1 MTDCMVWEAE
11 VRCEGGQMHWVFTLL
26 QPSRLYRRLA
36 GDKVPSVERGL
47 WLDLR
52 LPDQAEMDARSAQA
66 MLNGKK
72 GYEQD
77 FRLNAEGRTFWL
89 HETAAI
95 ERTGPD
101 RWHVAAVVT
110 DETARHEAEEARRR
124 SEQRLE
130 RLAAELHA
138 MLWQAQVTR
147 RSDGKLHWDL
157 FLPRSELY
165 RRLFRDDPGTFQML
179 FWASIG
185 VPEAEEMT
193 LRAREAILGGR
204 TGYEQEFH
212 VPRPEGDI
220 WLREQ
225 VTIRAIGESV
235 WELVG
240 VVVDSTRRRLA
251 EETRRAEEAQLHQLL
266 SAANCLLWR
275 GEVRRLDDG
284 TLHWDTVT
292 SRSVL
297 YQQIFGDPPAGT
309 PCRLDWHRVTVP
321 ENREIDDRARAAVL
335 AGRAG
340 YTQEFR
346 VLLPGQVLWLHEQ
359 VTIAA
364 AGADRWQL
372 VGVVVDITTRREVEE
387 AQRAHEEQLARILDV
402 VECMLWQGR
411 VVDRGNGHLH
421 WVMYIPQS
429 RLFREVFGEE
439 PGAGAFF
446 RWERV
451 VDARTD
457 LQIDGAA
464 ERAILGGE
472 RGYAQEFR
480 AHWGGRAH
488 WLHEQ
493 VAIEAKG
500 PGEWTLVGV
509 ITDVTR
515 RHEAEEAK
523 QAHQRQLEKIF
534 DVVDCLLWRAEVT
547 ERAGGA
553 LHWLV
558 FVPGARLYH
567 KLFGPADPDPRAA
580 LNWNEANVPECAE
593 MDRRSTEAIR
603 AGAPGYEQEFRALV
617 GGKTYWLYE
626 RTSITRVAFDRWEL
640 VGVVVD
646 VTARRLAE
654 QEVRQSEL
662 RYRTLFQHT
671 PVAMVEMDF
680 SAAGRWLQ
688 SVNTAGGPDLA
699 TRLERDR
706 RLAWRG
712 AGLVRVLDCNEMALR
727 VFGATTRADL
737 QTRRRWLLAPE
748 TLAVVRAVFV
758 AVAEGR
764 RTFEAETGI
773 RDFSGRHRRMLVRW
787 WIGDAAGGADLQRA
801 VLVLVDLT
809 DLKRAEA
816 ALAAEKERLAVT
828 LRAMAEGVVTTD
840 TDGRVRFINPAAAA
854 ITQWAADAAV
864 GRPIDEVCALRIAEG
879 AESTAVPVQTVL
891 QGDNVVDL
899 PAHTV
904 LAGRAGAQ
912 RLIEGCCAPIHAAD
926 SAVVGTV
933 LVFRDITERDRLE
946 QELQRASKLESIGLL
961 AGGIAHDFNN
971 ILTAVMGNIA
981 LAKLDV
987 EPESTIGR
995 TLDDADRA
1003 ALRARDLTQQLLTFA
1018 RGGEPIRSAVR
1029 LPEIVTEVAR
1039 FALHGSK
1046 VKAEFVLPE
1055 DLWPADVDKA
1065 QISRVVQNLV
1075 INAVQ
1080 AMPSGGVVR
1089 IVGANERIGPLQQP
1103 ALAAGSY
1110 VRLSVVDTGV
1120 GIKPEHLDRVFEP
1133 YFTTKQTGSGL
1144 GLATVYS
1151 IVRKHKGLI
1160 QVESALGRGTTFH
1173 VYLPAAEQGLPLLE
1187 PAAPAIAGAIKGRV
1201 LFMDDEAP
1209 IRRMVT
1215 LMLRR
1220 LGCEVEVTGDGAE
1233 AVERYLAE
1241 SSAGRPFDLVIV
1253 DLTVPGGMGGLEA
1266 VERIRAVDPQV
1277 KAIVSSGYSSD
1288 PVLANH
1294 RTYGFAGRVAKPYE
1308 LDEFRVVLREVL
1320 GGK

>member
-11 VRCEGGQMHWVFTLL
+11 VRRRDGQMHWVFTLL
-26 QPSRLYRRLA
+26 QPSQLYRRLA
-36 GDKVPSVERGL
+36 GGQIPSRERGL

-52 LPDQAEMDARSAQA
+52 LLDQTEMDARSARA
-66 MLNGKK
+66 MLEGKK

-77 FRLNAEGRTFWL
+77 FRLDAEGRTFWL
-89 HETAAI
+89 HETAAV
-95 ERTGPD
+95 EQTGPD
-101 RWHVAAVVT
+101 SWHVAAVVT
-110 DETARHEAEEARRR
+110 DQTARHEAEEARRR

-130 RLAAELHA
+130 RLAAEMHA
-138 MLWQAQVTR
+138 MLWQARVSR
-147 RSDGKLHWDL
+147 RPDGELHWDL

-165 RRLFRDDPGTFQML
+165 RRLFRDDPGAFQIL

-193 LRAREAILGGR
+193 ARAREAILGGR
-204 TGYEQEFH
+204 AGYEQEFH
-212 VPRPEGDI
+212 VPRAEGDI

-225 VTIRAIGESV
+225 VTIRAIGEGA

-251 EETRRAEEAQLHQLL
+251 EETRRAEESQLHQLL

-284 TLHWDTVT
+284 ALHWDTVT

-309 PCRLDWHRVTVP
+309 PCHLEWHRVTVP
-321 ENREIDDRARAAVL
+321 ENREIDERARAAVL
-335 AGRAG
+335 DGRTG
-340 YTQEFR
+340 YAQEFR
-346 VLLPGQVLWLHEQ
+346 VLLPGRVLWLHEQ
-359 VTIAA
+359 VTITA

-372 VGVVVDITTRREVEE
+372 AGVVVDISTRREVEE
-387 AQRAHEEQLARILDV
+387 AQRVHEAQLARILDV

-411 VVDRGNGHLH
+411 VIDRGDGRLH
-421 WVMYIPQS
+421 WVMFIPQS

-472 RGYAQEFR
+472 RGYTQEFQ

-493 VAIEAKG
+493 VTIETKG

-534 DVVDCLLWRAEVT
+534 DVVDCLLWRAEVI
-547 ERAGGA
+547 ERADGT
-553 LHWLV
+553 LNWLV

-567 KLFGPADPDPRAA
+567 KLFGPADPEPRTA
-580 LNWNEANVPECAE
+580 LNWNEANVPECDE
-593 MDRRSTEAIR
+593 MNRRSAEALR
-603 AGAPGYEQEFRALV
+603 GGAPGYEQEFRANV
-617 GGKTYWLYE
+617 GGKVYWLYE
-626 RTSITRVAFDRWEL
+626 RTSITRAAFDRWEL

-646 VTARRLAE
+646 VTARRQAE

-688 SVNTAGGPDLA
+688 GLSTTDGAELA
-699 TRLERDR
+699 ARLQQDR

-712 AGLVRVLDCNEMALR
+712 AGLVGVLDCNEMALR
-727 VFGATTRADL
+727 VFGAASRVDL
-737 QTRRRWLLAPE
+737 QNRRRWLLAPE
-748 TLAVVRAVFV
+748 TLDVVRAVFV

-764 RTFEAETGI
+764 RTFEAETSI
-773 RDFSGRHRRMLVRW
+773 RDFAGRRRHMLVRW

-840 TDGRVRFINPAAAA
+840 TDGRVQFINPAAAA
-854 ITQWAADAAV
+854 LTQWDGDAAV
-864 GRPIDEVCALRIAEG
+864 GRPIDEVCALRVAEG
-879 AESTAVPVQTVL
+879 ADATAVPVPTVL
-891 QGDNVVDL
+891 RGDNVVEL

-904 LAGRAGAQ
+904 LAGRAGAL
-912 RLIEGCCAPIHAAD
+912 RLVEGCCAPIHAAD

-946 QELQRASKLESIGLL
+946 QELQRASKLESVGLL

-987 EPESTIGR
+987 EPESQIG
-995 TLDDADRA
+995 LALADADRA
-1003 ALRARDLTQQLLTFA
+1003 ALRARDLTQQLLTFS
-1018 RGGEPIRSAVR
+1018 RGGDPIRSAVR
-1029 LPEIVTEVAR
+1029 LPEIVAEVAR
-1039 FALHGSK
+1039 FALHGSR
-1046 VKAEFVLPE
+1046 VKAEFALPD

-1065 QISRVVQNLV
+1065 QIGRVVQNLV

-1089 IVGANERIGPLQQP
+1089 VVGTNERIGSLQQP
-1103 ALAAGSY
+1103 SLAPGSY
-1110 VRLSVVDTGV
+1110 VRLSVVDSGV
-1120 GIKPEHLDRVFEP
+1120 GIKPEHIERVFEP
-1133 YFTTKQTGSGL
+1133 YFTTKHTGSGL

-1160 QVESALGRGTTFH
+1160 QVESVLGRGTTFH
-1173 VYLPAAEQGLPLLE
+1173 VYLPAAEQGLPLPE
-1187 PAAPAIAGAIKGRV
+1187 PAAPVGGGKIRGRV

-1215 LMLRR
+1215 LMLGR
-1220 LGCEVEVTGDGAE
+1220 LGCEVEVTADGRE
-1233 AVERYLAE
+1233 AVDRYLAE
-1241 SSAGRPFDLVIV
+1241 FGGARPFDLVIV

-1266 VERIRAVDPQV
+1266 LEKIRAIDPQV

-1294 RTYGFAGRVAKPYE
+1294 RAYGFAGRVAKPYE

-1320 GGK
+1320 PGR